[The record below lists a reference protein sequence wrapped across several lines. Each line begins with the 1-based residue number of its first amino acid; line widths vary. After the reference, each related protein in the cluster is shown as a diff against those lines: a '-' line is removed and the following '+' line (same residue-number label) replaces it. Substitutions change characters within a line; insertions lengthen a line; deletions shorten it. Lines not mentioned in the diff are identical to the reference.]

1 VVHEFLPLLVGQ
13 DVVDDIL
20 RNGRRFYRPS
30 AAFIPVEFQ
39 TGTYR
44 VGHSMVRPSYRAN
57 LAGDAGNLPF
67 FAMIF
72 DQAAEGMADP
82 TDLRGGARAPRRFIG
97 WQTFFDFGGAYT
109 TDVRPNKRIDTHIS
123 TPLFHLP
130 IGAIPG
136 PETEVLALPQ
146 RNLLRHIT
154 WSLPSG
160 QAVARHLGAPV
171 LAENDLA
178 ELSVFGLGLQAS
190 TPLLYYVLK
199 EAELVE
205 AGERLGPVGARVVG
219 EVMLGLLQLDP
230 YSHLAY
236 PRWRP
241 SLPTQGGTITGEFR
255 IVDLL
260 TFAGVDPDSRGQ

>member
-1 VVHEFLPLLVGQ
+1 
-13 DVVDDIL
+13 
-20 RNGRRFYRPS
+20 
-30 AAFIPVEFQ
+30 
-39 TGTYR
+39 
-44 VGHSMVRPSYRAN
+44 MVRPSYRAN
-57 LAGDAGNLPF
+57 LAGDVGDQPF

-72 DQAAEGMADP
+72 DPAAEGLADP
-82 TDLRGGARAPRRFIG
+82 TDLRGGARAPTAVHRLADLLRLRRRLHRG
-97 WQTFFDFGGAYT
+97 R
-109 TDVRPNKRIDTHIS
+109 RPNKRIDTHIS

-160 QAVARHLGAPV
+160 QAIARHLGAPV
-171 LAENDLA
+171 LAESDLA

-190 TPLLYYVLK
+190 TPLWYYVLK

-219 EVMLGLLQLDP
+219 EVMLGTAAARSILLSRL
-230 YSHLAY
+230 SALAAE
-236 PRWRP
+236 PA
-241 SLPTQGGTITGEFR
+241 
-255 IVDLL
+255 D
-260 TFAGVDPDSRGQ
+260 AGAGRSRANSGWWTC